1 MKKSLPILAF
11 LIALTAPLA
20 WAEALQSEPT
30 RADVVVYGS
39 TPGGFCA
46 AAAGIAVAQRMRPRA
61 IRIMGSRLPTVSRS
75 RPFSTRSR

>member
-30 RADVVVYGS
+30 RADVVVYGA
-39 TPGGFCA
+39 TP
-46 AAAGIAVAQRMRPRA
+46 AGIAAAVAAVVLLSGALAVR
-61 IRIMGSRLPTVSRS
+61 RLAPGLALAVA
-75 RPFSTRSR
+75 

>member
-30 RADVVVYGS
+30 RADVVVYGA
-39 TPGGFCA
+39 TP
-46 AAAGIAVAQRMRPRA
+46 AGIAAAVAAMARDSF
-61 IRIMGSRLPTVSRS
+61 GSVSLDSLSHRQINA
-75 RPFSTRSR
+75 PEI

>member
-1 MKKSLPILAF
+1 MLVRRLICLTMLSAFPIASV
-11 LIALTAPLA
+11 AADD
-20 WAEALQSEPT
+20 
-30 RADVVVYGS
+30 ADVVVYGS